1 MFDYF
6 YHQVIRKVVVAFG
19 TLFNNIHVAR
29 YDSNGN
35 EVERIKVPL
44 GYGPQQ
50 KFIRRLNRIGR
61 DFEERN
67 IKIENYL
74 PRMSFELQNILY
86 DSTRKLSPLNRTV
99 AASSQTG
106 RLLSRYERVPYTL
119 EFNLGIMSK
128 NMEDAL
134 QIVEQ
139 ILPFFQPEY
148 TVTVVLNETDPQ
160 VDIPFVFKNATIG
173 EGDDGSYGNYDMRK
187 VTYMNLNFT
196 AKFYLYGPIRDSKII
211 TNSTVNL
218 FNFPSG
224 ATFSTVTAV
233 ATGATPGTRFPTGNT
248 GPIRYATGDGN
259 VGFTGPTGYAHG
271 ISGISVTVTED

>member
-1 MFDYF
+1 MFEYF

-19 TLFNNIHVAR
+19 TLFNNIHIAR
-29 YDSNGN
+29 YDSDGN

-74 PRMSFELQNILY
+74 PRMSFEIQNIIY
-86 DSTRKLSPLNRTV
+86 DTTRKLSPLNRTV
-99 AASSQTG
+99 SASSSSG
-106 RLLSRYERVPYTL
+106 SLRSRYERVPYTMEL
-119 EFNLGIMSK
+119 NLGIMAK

-134 QIVEQ
+134 QILEQ
-139 ILPFFQPEY
+139 ILPYFQPEY
-148 TVTVVLNETDPQ
+148 TVTVVLNDTDPQ
-160 VDIPFVFKNATIG
+160 VDIPFVFKNTTIG
-173 EGDDGSYGNYDMRK
+173 EGDDGSYGNYDLRK

-224 ATFSTVTAV
+224 TTFSTVQVVAV
-233 ATGATPGTRFPTGNT
+233 GATPGTKFPTGMT
-248 GPIRYATGDGN
+248 GSIRYATGDGN
-259 VGFTGPTGYAHG
+259 VGFTGPTGSAHG
-271 ISGISVTVTED
+271 LSGIQTTITEY